1 MYSFIEN
8 ILGIPSQYAN
18 STITYVCAFLVS
30 IGVGGV
36 FTFLLG
42 TIRTLMKMFTQRK
55 GDGC

>member
-8 ILGIPSQYAN
+8 IFNIPAQYAN
-18 STITYVCAFLVS
+18 STIVYVCAFLVS

-36 FTFLLG
+36 LAFMLG
-42 TIRTLMKMFTQRK
+42 TIRTLLKMFTQRK